1 MPNGSPMPFIT
12 AYPTG
17 QPQPN
22 ASILNAFDG
31 QTVTNSAIIPAGTNG
46 AVNVYAFE
54 RTHVVVEVS
63 GYFGR

>member
-1 MPNGSPMPFIT
+1 MPVIT

-22 ASILNAFDG
+22 TSILNAFQG
-31 QTVTNSAIIPAGTNG
+31 QTVTNSAIVPAGTNG
-46 AVNVYAFE
+46 SVNIYPY
-54 RTHVVVEVS
+54 RQTHVIVEVS